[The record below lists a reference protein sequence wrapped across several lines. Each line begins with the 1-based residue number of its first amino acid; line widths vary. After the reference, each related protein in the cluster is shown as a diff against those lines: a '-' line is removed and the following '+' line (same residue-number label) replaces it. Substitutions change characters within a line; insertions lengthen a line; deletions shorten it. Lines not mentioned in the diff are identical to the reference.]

1 MYEIKK
7 RGLMRFLP
15 ALFVA
20 FLALTSVSH
29 ANDLPPGFPSQG
41 AADKAGCRHAP
52 VLGPGIDACVLTKF
66 EDQQMDLG
74 VYKKSRNS
82 YGVAQEM
89 VIPAHGWDAH
99 LSFVDA
105 LHKGTDWLVIET
117 PGMYGT
123 GISQQIVLILA
134 WDGERFR
141 TVTAETLN
149 YRCQMLASDPEYKLD
164 VHRIVESSG
173 GTPVLHFEYE
183 MLKDDQPVG
192 QWSDFLRWDAAGFAF
207 VPSAAEDAPADS
219 VTAPIRESIRKVR
232 EYSATH
238 PLDPIK
244 GDTDAWIRD
253 SGLMEVFAPYC
264 K

>member
-1 MYEIKK
+1 
-7 RGLMRFLP
+7 
-15 ALFVA
+15 
-20 FLALTSVSH
+20 
-29 ANDLPPGFPSQG
+29 
-41 AADKAGCRHAP
+41 
-52 VLGPGIDACVLTKF
+52 
-66 EDQQMDLG
+66 
-74 VYKKSRNS
+74 
-82 YGVAQEM
+82 
-89 VIPAHGWDAH
+89 
-99 LSFVDA
+99 
-105 LHKGTDWLVIET
+105 
-117 PGMYGT
+117 
-123 GISQQIVLILA
+123 
-134 WDGERFR
+134 
-141 TVTAETLN
+141 
-149 YRCQMLASDPEYKLD
+149 
-164 VHRIVESSG
+164 
-173 GTPVLHFEYE
+173 

>member
-7 RGLMRFLP
+7 GGLMRFLP

-29 ANDLPPGFPSQG
+29 ANDLPAGFPSQG
-41 AADKAGCRHAP
+41 AADKAGCRIKA
-52 VLGPGIDACVLTKF
+52 VLGPGTNACVLAEY

-74 VYKKSRNS
+74 VYKKSGNS
-82 YGVAQEM
+82 YSAVQQM
-89 VIPAHGWDAH
+89 VIPAHAWDAH
-99 LSFVDA
+99 LSFLDA
-105 LHKGTDWLVIET
+105 LRKGTDWLVIET

-123 GISQQIVLILA
+123 GIHQQIVLILA
-134 WDGERFR
+134 WDGARFR
-141 TVTAETLN
+141 TVAAETLN
-149 YRCQMLASDPEYKLD
+149 YECNLQVSEPDYKLD
-164 VHRIVESSG
+164 VHRILESRG
-173 GTPVLHFEYE
+173 DTPILHFEYE
-183 MLKDDQPVG
+183 VLSDDQPVG
-192 QWSDFLRWDAAGFAF
+192 QWSDFLRWDATRFAF

-244 GDTDAWIRD
+244 GDTGVWID
-253 SGLMEVFAPYC
+253 ESGLTYVFAPYC